1 MTIQER
7 LDKLKDRYINYYI
20 KHISNNIEDAKYSW
34 WEMEQQM
41 QEWSSKEHTYVPMSL
56 TKTYKT
62 LLKRVKYWEKELN
75 KVLINK

>member
-34 WEMEQQM
+34 WEMGQQM

-56 TKTYKT
+56 TKTYQT
-62 LLKRVKYWEKELN
+62 LLKRVKELN
-75 KVLINK
+75 KELIN